1 MHADFNDLRRAAEV
15 HRQVRQYARKTI
27 KPGMT
32 MTEIAELIENGTRA
46 LVEEDGLT
54 RGIGFPTGLSLN
66 HVAAHYTPNA
76 GDKTVL
82 KENDVMKVDFGVHVN
97 GRIIDSAFT
106 MHFNPRYDNLIA
118 AVQDATNTAVKH
130 AGVDAILGE
139 IGAAVQE
146 TMESYELELDGKT
159 YQVKAIRNLSG
170 HSINPYQI
178 HGGKSVPIVK
188 GGDQTR
194 MEEGETFAL
203 ETFGSTGKGVVH
215 NDVDCSHYAKRVDAR
230 HVPLRSA
237 KAKGL
242 LNTIN
247 QSFGTLPFC
256 RRYLDRLGEE
266 KYGVAVCLVTLNC
279 LIIVEKFGRC
289 WHCRGLP
296 TIIRHPR
303 VLYCAV

>member
-146 TMESYELELDGKT
+146 TMESYEVELDGKT

-215 NDVDCSHYAKRVDAR
+215 DDVDCSHYAKRVDAR

-247 QSFGTLPFC
+247 QNFGTLPFC

-266 KYGVAVCLVTLNC
+266 KYGVAVCLFTSNC
-279 LIIVEKFGRC
+279 LIIAEKFGRC
-289 WHCRGLP
+289 WHCRGLS
-296 TIIRHPR
+296 TVI
-303 VLYCAV
+303 